1 MMKKL
6 LLILAI
12 ALVSLQA
19 FSQIKFGLK
28 VAAATTTVPSY
39 DVSSGNTNI
48 EEVKNSSWGWQ
59 AGAFLRISLTSL
71 YIQPEVLFASNSYDY
86 TVTTATVDEIV
97 SQKFNRL
104 SIPIL
109 VGLKL
114 GPIRVNAGPAAS
126 IQIGSPENLVD
137 DPNFEDM
144 YKGALWGYQAGVGID
159 LFNRLTLDARYAGG
173 LGDKTGETVAI
184 GGQDFKLDY
193 GQQSFILSVGIIF

>member
-1 MMKKL
+1 MKKL
-6 LLILAI
+6 LLILVI

-19 FSQIKFGLK
+19 FPQIQFGLK
-28 VAAATTTVPSY
+28 VAAATTTVPTY

-59 AGAFLRISLTSL
+59 AGGLLRINLAFL

-104 SIPIL
+104 SIPIM
-109 VGLKL
+109 VGTKL
-114 GPIRVNAGPAAS
+114 GPLRLNVGPAAS
-126 IQIGSPENLVD
+126 IQIGSPDALVD
-137 DPNFEDM
+137 DPNFEEM

-159 LFNRLTLDARYAGG
+159 LFKRLTLDARYAGG
-173 LGDKTGETVAI
+173 LGDKTGDTVAI
-184 GGQDFKLDY
+184 GGQDFNLDY

>member
-184 GGQDFKLDY
+184 GGKDFKLDY

>member
-6 LLILAI
+6 LLILVI

-19 FSQIKFGLK
+19 FSQIQFGLK

-59 AGAFLRISLTSL
+59 AGGLLRINLAFL

-104 SIPIL
+104 SIPIM
-109 VGLKL
+109 VGTKL
-114 GPIRVNAGPAAS
+114 GPIRLNVGPAAS
-126 IQIGSPENLVD
+126 IQIGSPDALID
-137 DPNFEDM
+137 DPNFEEM

-159 LFNRLTLDARYAGG
+159 LFKRLTLDARYAGG
-173 LGDKTGETVAI
+173 LGDKTGDTVAI
-184 GGQDFKLDY
+184 GGQDFNLDY